1 MTQWT
6 PRVQDPFREDPEFW
20 ASVGRSA
27 DALVALVVA
36 TVLVVVV
43 SPWAAVAFVV
53 PAALL
58 VLSGRDARSSSARTR
73 PQFASRIE
81 WRNAERQAVAAA
93 IPGAFVRYFRYF
105 RAKTAARAAQ
115 P

>member
-20 ASVGRSA
+20 ASVGRST
-27 DALVALVVA
+27 DALLALLVA

-43 SPWAAVAFVV
+43 SPWAAIAFVV
-53 PAALL
+53 PAVLL
-58 VLSGRDARSSSARTR
+58 VLSARDARSSSARTR
-73 PQFASRIE
+73 QQFASRIE
-81 WRNAERQAVAAA
+81 WRDAERQAVAAA
-93 IPGAFVRYFRYF
+93 IPGAFVRYFR
-105 RAKTAARAAQ
+105 AKTAARAAQ